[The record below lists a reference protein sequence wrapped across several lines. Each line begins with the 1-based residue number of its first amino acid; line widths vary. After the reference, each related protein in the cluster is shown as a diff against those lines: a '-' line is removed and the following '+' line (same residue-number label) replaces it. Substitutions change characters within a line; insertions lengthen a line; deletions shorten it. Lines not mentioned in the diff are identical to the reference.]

1 MSDLRREIEKIIT
14 AYCSFCATGQ
24 CFGHEKVA
32 TALAALFEKRIE
44 PLRKVYEKWT
54 RTNGCNC
61 ETCVAVRSV
70 VEGREK

>member
-32 TALAALFEKRIE
+32 DVRAVLFEKR
-44 PLRKVYEKWT
+44 RKYDESIT
-54 RTNGCNC
+54 G
-61 ETCVAVRSV
+61 
-70 VEGREK
+70 GD